1 MKDVDFRIHWALCAC
16 KSALK
21 IGPELSRT
29 TRLLIIAAM
38 KLLLFANRFIK
49 IKMEE

>member
-1 MKDVDFRIHWALCAC
+1 MAKVDWRIHWALCAC
-16 KSALK
+16 VTALK

-38 KLLLFANRFIK
+38 KLLLEANRHIEN
-49 IKMEE
+49 KMEE